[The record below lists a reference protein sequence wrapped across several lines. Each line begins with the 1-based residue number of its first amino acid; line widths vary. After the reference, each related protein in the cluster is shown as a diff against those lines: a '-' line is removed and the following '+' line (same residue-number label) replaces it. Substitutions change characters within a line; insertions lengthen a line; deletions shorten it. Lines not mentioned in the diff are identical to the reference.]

1 MTGHW
6 LDGPAYWVVVGVLT
20 VGVLGAGVVVGATI
34 VLPEITAPAPGVADP
49 SPSPAATPSGATGM
63 VVTLPADAD
72 CGACHVS
79 DGAIGLKDI
88 PTMAHPV
95 EGWKDCTACH
105 ANDRLVKT
113 APGHTGIHKDQC
125 LACHK
130 PPSPTA
136 SSALP
141 RPHHVVTGTA
151 CITCHGS
158 KAPLPTDMSGRT
170 NCWICHTDVST
181 AALFGTPAGSAQPS
195 PAGSAGDGAGLAT
208 PTP

>member
-6 LDGPAYWVVVGVLT
+6 LDGPAYWLT
-20 VGVLGAGVVVGATI
+20 VGVLSAAVIGMGVVVGATI
-34 VLPEITAPAPGVADP
+34 VLPELSAPVPVAADP
-49 SPSPAATPSGATGM
+49 SPSPSAAVVAPSASARM
-63 VVTLPADAD
+63 VVTLPANAD
-72 CGACHVS
+72 CSACHLTE
-79 DGAIGLKDI
+79 GQIGLRDI

-95 EGWKDCTACH
+95 EGWTDCTACH

-158 KAPLPTDMSGRT
+158 KAPLPTDMAGRT
-170 NCWICHTDVST
+170 NCWICHPDASS
-181 AALFGTPAGSAQPS
+181 AELFGTPAPTAPGSPV
-195 PAGSAGDGAGLAT
+195 P
-208 PTP
+208 